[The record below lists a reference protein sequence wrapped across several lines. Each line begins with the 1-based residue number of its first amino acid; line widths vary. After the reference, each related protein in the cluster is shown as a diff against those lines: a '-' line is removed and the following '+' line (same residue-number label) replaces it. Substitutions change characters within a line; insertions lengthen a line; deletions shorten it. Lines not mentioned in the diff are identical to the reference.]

1 MGELE
6 RRHAVR
12 ESEAMELVESTKRVA
27 LVEAERARRQMAAVL
42 DAKNAEVRQA
52 TSLHPLPFL
61 LSPLSS
67 LTASSPLSHTHSL
80 QVDGFRTELDAIV
93 LDIKL
98 MHAKQAEAAAL
109 NARKPRPRDLA

>member
-1 MGELE
+1 M
-6 RRHAVR
+6 RRMRRYAKTATSRTHAV
-12 ESEAMELVESTKRVA
+12 
-27 LVEAERARRQMAAVL
+27 
-42 DAKNAEVRQA
+42 
-52 TSLHPLPFL
+52 LPSAFR
-61 LSPLSS
+61 SRPSS
-67 LTASSPLSHTHSL
+67 LTAASPYLSSHSL

>member
-1 MGELE
+1 
-6 RRHAVR
+6 
-12 ESEAMELVESTKRVA
+12 MELVESTKRVA

-42 DAKNAEVRQA
+42 DAKNAEVRDSPSRTPSA
-52 TSLHPLPFL
+52 PFRFR
-61 LSPLSS
+61 LSPLLSHR
-67 LTASSPLSHTHSL
+67 LLSSPLLSLTHTHTL